1 VAKKEIKTD
10 VAENENHRL
19 IKKCQIILDDGQE
32 VILRPLEIV
41 DKTRLASFYSGL
53 SKSTQNFYV
62 LDDYGEKTA
71 TRLCDSINNP
81 EKMHFV
87 LENDL
92 KEIIAIMKFSLDLP
106 EADRVRFSRHGI
118 DLIPGTVSR
127 CGLCIADDYQ
137 NMGLGAIAL
146 QQVIDT
152 SDSLGL
158 RVIMLS
164 GGIFANNGRAIY
176 LTQKYGFQV
185 VGKFTDSNGQ
195 EHVDLLR
202 INKLVNE
209 EN

>member
-10 VAENENHRL
+10 VVENENHCL
-19 IKKCQIILDDGQE
+19 IKKSQILIGDGRKAF
-32 VILRPLEIV
+32 IRPLEV
-41 DKTRLASFYSGL
+41 MDKTGLVSFYTSL
-53 SKSTQNFYV
+53 SEVTQGFYV

-71 TRLCDSINNP
+71 VRLCESISNP
-81 EKMHFV
+81 KKLHFV
-87 LENDL
+87 IENDL
-92 KEIIAIMKFSLDLP
+92 SKIIAIMKFSLDLP
-106 EADRVRFSRHGI
+106 EADRVRFTQYGV

-137 NMGLGAIAL
+137 NVGLGAVAL

-164 GGIFANNGRAIY
+164 GGIFANNGRAIH
-176 LTQKYGFQV
+176 LTQKFGFQI

-195 EHVDLLR
+195 EHVDLFR
-202 INKLVNE
+202 FNR
-209 EN
+209 